1 MVEALLHSFTLSRP
15 FQSRGSGLIDKSP
28 VLLLL
33 LLFATPQPDYYA
45 NKPSTHWNG
54 TKLVASFNDYLSC
67 CFHTE
72 WYSMAEA
79 LSCRNGPDSCEQ
91 YQFTGPVWGHLNL
104 RTTTIDWFLK

>member
-1 MVEALLHSFTLSRP
+1 MAAPLLPPFLATTLVAARALL
-15 FQSRGSGLIDKSP
+15 
-28 VLLLL
+28 
-33 LLFATPQPDYYA
+33 PQPDYYA

-54 TKLVASFNDYLSC
+54 TKMVASFNDYLSC

-79 LSCRNGPDSCEQ
+79 LSCRNGPDSCVN

>member
-1 MVEALLHSFTLSRP
+1 MRPSNSKACCSLEVLQVEQRLNAY
-15 FQSRGSGLIDKSP
+15 
-28 VLLLL
+28 VLWFGVSML
-33 LLFATPQPDYYA
+33 QPDYYA

-54 TKLVASFNDYLSC
+54 TKMVASFNDYLSC

-79 LSCRNGPDSCEQ
+79 LSCRNGPDSCVQ